1 MKMILAIMPTNLS
14 EQVSKILLDS
24 HYRVT
29 KFASTAGFF
38 DGGTT
43 TLMVGLEDDKV
54 ESGLALIREQIPAS
68 EEKDS
73 DHYRVTIYVLN
84 VKDFDRV

>member
-1 MKMILAIMPTNLS
+1 MKMILSIMPTDLS
-14 EQVSKILLDS
+14 EQVSKVLLDS
-24 HYRVT
+24 QYRVT

-43 TLMVGLEDDKV
+43 TLMVGLDADKV

-68 EEKDS
+68 EDIS
-73 DHYRVTIYVLN
+73 SAHARVTIYVLN
-84 VKDFDRV
+84 VIDFDRV